1 MTFIPRKDV
10 KRLLLVFAGIFILMF
25 CLRLWYGYQFKSVTI
40 FNEENP
46 AESFDF
52 GGRRNYAS
60 EKFSKGESP
69 KAAVMEAISAD
80 AGSQKYEKI
89 ARLKT
94 KSQHYSRDEEQ
105 IYQLIDSSKSI
116 IQFENKTGNTGK
128 RRVQL
133 LIGVIP
139 EKFDSFYLAA
149 QRIGVVVERN
159 VTKTDK
165 TNEYSK
171 LNAQKISLQ
180 KTLQSLNELKRSP
193 GKIEDFIAL
202 HDKIYAIET
211 ELQNLGVELGSF
223 DTVNEFCTVQVYM
236 YETTVVS
243 ENVIHFSTRL
253 VRALEWTVK
262 YYGIFVLGAA
272 FTFALIAILLYIRE
286 VIVRVLKK

>member
-1 MTFIPRKDV
+1 MTFIHRKDV
-10 KRLLLVFAGIFILMF
+10 KRLLLLFAGIFVLMF
-25 CLRLWYGYQFKSVTI
+25 CLRLWYGYQFKSVTLY
-40 FNEENP
+40 NEENP
-46 AESFDF
+46 VESFDF

-69 KAAVMEAISAD
+69 KAVALEAIAPD

-94 KSQHYSRDEEQ
+94 KSLHYSKDEER
-105 IYQLIDSSKSI
+105 IYQLIDSSQSI
-116 IQFENKTGNTGK
+116 IQFENKTGNAGK
-128 RRVQL
+128 RKLQL

-139 EKFDSFYLAA
+139 EKFDSFYIAA
-149 QRIGVVVERN
+149 QRVGVIVERN

-180 KTLQSLNELKRSP
+180 KTLASLNELKHSP

-223 DTVNEFCTVQVYM
+223 DTVNEFCTVQIYM
-236 YETTVVS
+236 YEGTVVP
-243 ENVIHFSTRL
+243 ENVIHFSTRM

-262 YYGIFVLGAA
+262 YYGFFVISAGFVLGS
-272 FTFALIAILLYIRE
+272 IYCLLAIRE
-286 VIVRVLKK
+286 FLSRLFKK